1 MGWPNFNSFQP
12 SVTFHIENS
21 HLIFIAN
28 PMTGF
33 YMKCNTGLKW
43 FNQNHVIV
51 IPPKNFD
58 PLKLKMN
65 YYEDNAQK

>member
-1 MGWPNFNSFQP
+1 
-12 SVTFHIENS
+12 
-21 HLIFIAN
+21 
-28 PMTGF
+28 MTGF

-43 FNQNHVIV
+43 FNQDHVIV
-51 IPPKNFD
+51 IPPENFD